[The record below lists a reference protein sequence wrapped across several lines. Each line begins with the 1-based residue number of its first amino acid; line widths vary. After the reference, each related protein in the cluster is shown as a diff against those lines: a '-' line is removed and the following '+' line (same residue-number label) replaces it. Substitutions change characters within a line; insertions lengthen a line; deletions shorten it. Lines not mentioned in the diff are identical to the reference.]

1 MTFFHIFCI
10 VLFFASYYYIRVST
24 SENSPKGEILLK
36 IEAIGEEKILV
47 SLSDKDMTELDI
59 TYDEMDYSNI
69 ETRRVIWTIL
79 DEAKRSLGKSI
90 DTDGRILIEVTQGDD
105 GGCIMCFT
113 TMPSTDYKSR
123 KKLIMKKD
131 AEPILFKALDSN
143 AFLDA
148 LNVLNNATDS
158 FKNLEIFSYC
168 KKLYFVIYPKIT
180 GTNKITYILSD
191 FGDIFFGE
199 NELLSHITEYG
210 KRLNSGF

>member
-1 MTFFHIFCI
+1 MNGNPSIKNTVRIIPFTLKERYF
-10 VLFFASYYYIRVST
+10 
-24 SENSPKGEILLK
+24 LK

-47 SLSDKDMTELDI
+47 ALSDKDMNELDI

-90 DTDGRILIEVTQGDD
+90 DTDGRILIEVTPGDD

-113 TMPSTDYKSR
+113 TMPITDYKSK
-123 KKLIMKKD
+123 KKLIMKKE
-131 AEPILFKALDSN
+131 AEPLLFKALDEN

-148 LNVLNNATDS
+148 LKVLKCASDS
-158 FKNLEIFSYC
+158 YKSFEIFSYY
-168 KKLYFVIYPKIT
+168 KNLYFVIYPKIT
-180 GTNKITYILSD
+180 GTEKISYILSD

-199 NELLSHITEYG
+199 NELLRRISEYG
-210 KRLNSGF
+210 KSLKAN

>member
-1 MTFFHIFCI
+1 M
-10 VLFFASYYYIRVST
+10 
-24 SENSPKGEILLK
+24 K

-47 SLSDKDMTELDI
+47 ALSDKDMNELDI

-90 DTDGRILIEVTQGDD
+90 DTDGRILIEVTPGDD

-113 TMPSTDYKSR
+113 TMPITDYKSK
-123 KKLIMKKD
+123 KKLIMKKE
-131 AEPILFKALDSN
+131 AEPLLFRALDEN

-148 LNVLNNATDS
+148 LSVLKAASDS
-158 FKNLEIFSYC
+158 YKSFEIFSYY
-168 KKLYFVIYPKIT
+168 KNLYFVIYPKIT
-180 GTNKITYILSD
+180 GTEKISYILSD

-199 NELLSHITEYG
+199 NELLSRISEHG
-210 KRLNSGF
+210 KSLKVN

>member
-1 MTFFHIFCI
+1 MNGNPSIKNTVRIIPFTLKERYF
-10 VLFFASYYYIRVST
+10 
-24 SENSPKGEILLK
+24 LK

-47 SLSDKDMTELDI
+47 ALSDKDMNELDI

-90 DTDGRILIEVTQGDD
+90 DTDGRILIEVTPGDD

-113 TMPSTDYKSR
+113 TMPITDYKSK
-123 KKLIMKKD
+123 KKLIMKKE
-131 AEPILFKALDSN
+131 AEPLLFKALDEN

-148 LNVLNNATDS
+148 LKVLKCASDS
-158 FKNLEIFSYC
+158 YKSFEIFSYY
-168 KKLYFVIYPKIT
+168 KNLYFVIYPKIT
-180 GTNKITYILSD
+180 GTEKISYILSD

-199 NELLSHITEYG
+199 NELLSRISEYG
-210 KRLNSGF
+210 KSLKAN